1 MKKVPI
7 PYKII
12 LSANASIPIDNYDDM
27 VEVLQKIHK
36 TGKGNLVITKHGVFN
51 PSFCV
56 GIVVDEKRWRDRK
69 EFLQHNERL
78 EEETVSEFAQ
88 LLAPKM
94 KMLK

>member
-27 VEVLQKIHK
+27 VEVIQKIHK
-36 TGKGNLVITKHGVFN
+36 TSKGNFVITKHGVFN

-56 GIVVDEKRWRDRK
+56 GIIVDYKLWQDRK
-69 EFLQHNERL
+69 EYLQHHEKL
-78 EEETVSEFAQ
+78 EEEQVSEFAK
-88 LLAPKM
+88 LLAPNM